1 MLCFL
6 LKIQNLPAIHFCKVL
21 NWINCLSIFSAMIE
35 TKEVPRIVSLKMAM
49 LGDKVTLHCGAEKE
63 SRYIHWYKQSGID

>member
-1 MLCFL
+1 
-6 LKIQNLPAIHFCKVL
+6 
-21 NWINCLSIFSAMIE
+21 MIE
-35 TKEVPRIVSLKMAM
+35 TEEVPRIVSLKMAM